1 MPTRTCKVCGEKVTV
16 ASGDLKYLHGATDFL
31 CSPECVV
38 AKIRSFAEQTPV
50 SNIPFKEAEEIDP
63 LGRTAAYSWKLGKN
77 FRSEY
82 EVAVAEF
89 LNTCSLFPA
98 DKKEQFYVILR
109 TVNLSKIIRRYSDTF
124 PAERRSIHRRKF
136 RYPECNGN
144 GKFRLLFS
152 LLPLL
157 LLSDIHIGLS
167 GKLPCGVA
175 CLRTGVGH
183 ASLLAQESLVSIEST
198 FLWSGS
204 NPLYT

>member
-89 LNTCSLFPA
+89 LNTCSLLLDYEKYSFDVEDQTYTP
-98 DKKEQFYVILR
+98 DFYV
-109 TVNLSKIIRRYSDTF
+109 
-124 PAERRSIHRRKF
+124 RSPYNCFIEVK
-136 RYPECNGN
+136 G
-144 GKFRLLFS
+144 LFS
-152 LLPLL
+152 IGKKTKLTKFIEQYPDVNFILVPWTLR
-157 LLSDIHIGLS
+157 SDFIE
-167 GKLPCGVA
+167 
-175 CLRTGVGH
+175 RTN
-183 ASLLAQESLVSIEST
+183 SDREE
-198 FLWSGS
+198 W
-204 NPLYT
+204 